1 MQNVKAKPTLS
12 LSLSLSLS
20 LFLSFS
26 VSGYFNSPL
35 RRASRCNDHPHAK
48 VTSSFV
54 VAHDTQAPANQHQS
68 RECLAMLRYIGCGM
82 CQSSSDVLV
91 AHVYQST
98 HIRLSNEALH
108 THQHICTRKMRTLAK
123 FRHTALYRRES
134 RQSRNPRVASRV
146 TTTRGAERDGGAG
159 QSHIER
165 REKLARARRR
175 HADGSL
181 HLCEKASPF
190 GPLCLPC
197 QRSPFGFASFSS
209 FSRAHFA
216 RMNGATR

>member
-1 MQNVKAKPTLS
+1 MSKLS
-12 LSLSLSLS
+12 RLSLSLSLS

-123 FRHTALYRRES
+123 FRHTALYRREPTVAQPS
-134 RQSRNPRVASRV
+134 RRVARYNHP
-146 TTTRGAERDGGAG
+146 RGRKRRGCGAE
-159 QSHIER
+159 SHREER
-165 REKLARARRR
+165 EARARETTPRR
-175 HADGSL
+175 RLAPLMRESL
-181 HLCEKASPF
+181 PLWSPLS
-190 GPLCLPC
+190 PLSAFPLWL
-197 QRSPFGFASFSS
+197 RLLFLL
-209 FSRAHFA
+209 
-216 RMNGATR
+216 